1 MIDNANRPPESSDEG
16 RIETGTAAAYV
27 ETVDAQNAH
36 SLENPP
42 AETGGEAIPAPEGAD
57 GDSAVSREHED
68 DDLIDGVVADEVASA
83 ASEVNDG
90 ATGAPDTGG
99 ETAVEVENDRQSG
112 GRSAAAAATGGAAVA
127 VSVLG
132 FGHDR
137 AASAADV
144 HPPTPEPAATDAKP
158 AAETPAADA
167 ASAEAS
173 ADEPPADPEPKPETY
188 EGLLKELYDR
198 MQERERFTEDTD
210 PAERQRVEDAIADVT
225 ARARAVDPYHQPME
239 EAAAPGQEVSA
250 DLVAEAVTTGLQV
263 AKPNLP
269 GAVILPAAEVHLR
282 TADPVA
288 IPHEAIVL
296 TGGGD
301 GSGAATVPVSAEYP
315 VSGGVATEGPEAAA
329 TGTASGP
336 EPDQTVA
343 TGDAD
348 PVDPAGAEG
357 DLTTKSERAA
367 QAGEASSRED
377 SGGGPAAS
385 GPASPPSGSSGP
397 SGTESRGGQT
407 TEPRPVDE
415 FDALMH
421 ALSALQA
428 ARDRLDPRD
437 LAGRL
442 DNHRAIEAATA
453 RLRALAPDR
462 QESQGDAPG
471 ATDGVTIPSEGVPL
485 EGPDDGDGG
494 DPPDGTDA
502 GSTGGEAG
510 RRPDEGA
517 PEPSPRE
524 RLDALVGDLEQG
536 VAQLQRLLAA
546 YDAIPRG
553 EPSRAAD
560 REAAYMALK
569 SVQARIEETRA
580 RIAHERTGQFDEGL
594 ASLYVDLTERD
605 SLMAAAE
612 TNDILTDED
621 NADERN
627 AQAAVYQYQIRAV
640 NQRIDEAKE
649 RLGELRESDNRDM
662 MAVKMGELY
671 DLLCIRADDQGAPGG
686 DGDWLRVEVDTRIED
701 KRAEIME
708 LSARL
713 YPQIPETAASQPLR
727 AVEMVPAEL
736 WGLHPYELEQVR
748 EAMIESRDRQYPD
761 RDGDEWQAAGARPYD
776 AYINHIDM
784 LLAQRDELL
793 GTAEAAT
800 RLGYRVMNLADQ
812 ARGAMRAGGRL
823 IRERLNQRP
832 GARDGLG
839 FDDLRG
845 AVQDYAEGRRQHRQ
859 AVAER
864 DRERVAEMTA
874 IDRIIIAY
882 AEGNGTQSERPRP
895 GAVPRG
901 YGGGNARFRWTRQE
915 IRAAQHWGR
924 RPGGAGAAVRAAGGA
939 MRAVGAHAEAVTELR
954 RVQRDVARARRQLS
968 EVSVIDRIAAA
979 IPIIGGI
986 LAPRAAEL
994 QAELDLAR
1002 ARRYEAARVAYPWLP
1017 RIVSLVM

>member
-1 MIDNANRPPESSDEG
+1 
-16 RIETGTAAAYV
+16 
-27 ETVDAQNAH
+27 
-36 SLENPP
+36 
-42 AETGGEAIPAPEGAD
+42 
-57 GDSAVSREHED
+57 
-68 DDLIDGVVADEVASA
+68 
-83 ASEVNDG
+83 
-90 ATGAPDTGG
+90 
-99 ETAVEVENDRQSG
+99 
-112 GRSAAAAATGGAAVA
+112 
-127 VSVLG
+127 
-132 FGHDR
+132 
-137 AASAADV
+137 
-144 HPPTPEPAATDAKP
+144 
-158 AAETPAADA
+158 
-167 ASAEAS
+167 
-173 ADEPPADPEPKPETY
+173 
-188 EGLLKELYDR
+188 
-198 MQERERFTEDTD
+198 
-210 PAERQRVEDAIADVT
+210 
-225 ARARAVDPYHQPME
+225 
-239 EAAAPGQEVSA
+239 
-250 DLVAEAVTTGLQV
+250 
-263 AKPNLP
+263 
-269 GAVILPAAEVHLR
+269 
-282 TADPVA
+282 
-288 IPHEAIVL
+288 
-296 TGGGD
+296 
-301 GSGAATVPVSAEYP
+301 
-315 VSGGVATEGPEAAA
+315 
-329 TGTASGP
+329 
-336 EPDQTVA
+336 
-343 TGDAD
+343 
-348 PVDPAGAEG
+348 
-357 DLTTKSERAA
+357 
-367 QAGEASSRED
+367 
-377 SGGGPAAS
+377 
-385 GPASPPSGSSGP
+385 
-397 SGTESRGGQT
+397 
-407 TEPRPVDE
+407 
-415 FDALMH
+415 
-421 ALSALQA
+421 
-428 ARDRLDPRD
+428 
-437 LAGRL
+437 
-442 DNHRAIEAATA
+442 
-453 RLRALAPDR
+453 
-462 QESQGDAPG
+462 
-471 ATDGVTIPSEGVPL
+471 
-485 EGPDDGDGG
+485 
-494 DPPDGTDA
+494 
-502 GSTGGEAG
+502 
-510 RRPDEGA
+510 
-517 PEPSPRE
+517 
-524 RLDALVGDLEQG
+524 VGDLEQG